1 MKRAL
6 PLLAVIT
13 LAACSGGGDGP
24 TPPPE
29 QPKVAS
35 LDFTAPADS
44 VEELKTLQLTAVP
57 KDKNGNAMT
66 THVWLTVDSSRV
78 ATVHEQTRVL
88 EAKAPG
94 FVTVTATSENIT
106 KTMKVRV
113 TPFGP
118 TPPADRP
125 GGWKVFLLMGQSN
138 MEGQGDTVGYVR
150 PDLQGRVFVR
160 TESGFVPAREPLSAY
175 GVGPGAAFAAELMRL
190 GATDTIALVQCAVGG
205 TTMEEWGRSTLS
217 SSRYGACLRKA
228 WGAYEKGRVAGV
240 LFFQGESNA
249 APPQDRQNTTTTD
262 GWGNLFR
269 TFVGDLRQDLRDPA
283 LPVVFAQIGDYGP
296 SFAQYAQRWATVQA
310 QQAAVAGSMG
320 SKVRM
325 IETRGLARKDDLHYT
340 TASYIEIGKRFGG
353 AYWEIR

>member
-1 MKRAL
+1 MTPRLVRSAVPVYLWRTFPPLSTFSSKAMKRVL

-13 LAACSGGGDGP
+13 LAACSGEGGGP

-66 THVWLTVDSSRV
+66 THVWLTVDSSRI
-78 ATVHEQTRVL
+78 ASVHEQTRVL

-138 MEGQGDTVGYVR
+138 MEGQGSTVATSLPICR
-150 PDLQGRVFVR
+150 AASSCAR
-160 TESGFVPAREPLSAY
+160 TPTSSPRASRSPPSARAP
-175 GVGPGAAFAAELMRL
+175 R
-190 GATDTIALVQCAVGG
+190 
-205 TTMEEWGRSTLS
+205 WRSR
-217 SSRYGACLRKA
+217 SR
-228 WGAYEKGRVAGV
+228 
-240 LFFQGESNA
+240 
-249 APPQDRQNTTTTD
+249 
-262 GWGNLFR
+262 
-269 TFVGDLRQDLRDPA
+269 
-283 LPVVFAQIGDYGP
+283 
-296 SFAQYAQRWATVQA
+296 
-310 QQAAVAGSMG
+310 
-320 SKVRM
+320 
-325 IETRGLARKDDLHYT
+325 
-340 TASYIEIGKRFGG
+340 
-353 AYWEIR
+353 